1 MNLAHAAPRAVV
13 QQAVAYPDAP
23 GPANLR
29 AQARAAGV
37 DTRRRLRLVGR
48 VDQASYFQRIAAADL
63 AVDVPYWNGV
73 SSTLDILWAGSPLVA
88 LSGELMLS
96 RMSAALLAA
105 LAVPHSVVHSLKAY
119 EDAALALVA

>member
-1 MNLAHAAPRAVV
+1 MRASSGI
-13 QQAVAYPDAP
+13 DA
-23 GPANLR
+23 
-29 AQARAAGV
+29 
-37 DTRRRLRLVGR
+37 RRRLRLVGR
-48 VDQASYFQRIAAADL
+48 VDQASYFQRIAAAEL

-105 LAVPHSVVHSLKAY
+105 LAVMPRAPLGPRSCCEEGRQGPRCPGVTATTC
-119 EDAALALVA
+119 DAV